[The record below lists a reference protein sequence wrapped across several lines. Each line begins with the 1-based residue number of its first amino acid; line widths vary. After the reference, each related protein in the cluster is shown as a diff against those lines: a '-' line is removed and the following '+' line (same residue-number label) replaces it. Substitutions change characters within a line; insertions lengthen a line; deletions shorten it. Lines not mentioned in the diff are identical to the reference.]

1 VQTHAAAMLGITRRM
16 LKYRMD
22 ALGIKEAE

>member
-1 VQTHAAAMLGITRRM
+1 M

-22 ALGIKEAE
+22 ALGITSPDAQPAPAPKEPS